1 MSEHSRTTIK
11 LALHVQHKLNR
22 TCILNDT
29 RKKKSVQGKTL
40 RYHEVCLM
48 YNPRSSLL
56 DSQGHCPGAVQL
68 AAVDGERGVGLSN
81 LLQTPEL
88 AKRDCL
94 EDVNRKGFFLFIF
107 FAAKI
112 DSILVTKHSHIQSC
126 IQTREL

>member
-11 LALHVQHKLNR
+11 LALQHKLNHM

-40 RYHEVCLM
+40 RYREVCLM

-94 EDVNRKGFFLFIF
+94 EDVNRKGDRL
-107 FAAKI
+107 
-112 DSILVTKHSHIQSC
+112 
-126 IQTREL
+126 